1 MWPHTSSA
9 AHYGGAG
16 GDYSC
21 QRGHEQTFQGFMGSN
36 FRKGV
41 SLIFL
46 NGVGNVFP
54 GSLMLFAHRVMNV
67 VKRLSNGEVFC
78 VFFFFFPLPLF
89 CVLQLDH
96 MHLSKSFVCFRAL
109 TVITGNHHIV

>member
-9 AHYGGAG
+9 AHYGGAE

-21 QRGHEQTFQGFMGSN
+21 QRGHEQTFQGFIGSN

-46 NGVGNVFP
+46 NGVGSIFP
-54 GSLMLFAHRVMNV
+54 GSLMLFVQRVMNL
-67 VKRLSNGEVFC
+67 VKCLSNGDVFC
-78 VFFFFFPLPLF
+78 FCFFSPLPLF

-109 TVITGNHHIV
+109 TVITGNHRIL